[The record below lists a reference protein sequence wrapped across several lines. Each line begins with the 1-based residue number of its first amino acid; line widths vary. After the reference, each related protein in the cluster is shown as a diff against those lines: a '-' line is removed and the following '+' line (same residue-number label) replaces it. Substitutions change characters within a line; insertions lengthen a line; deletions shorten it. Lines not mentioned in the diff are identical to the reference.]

1 VKRQSEVHGGYTGQR
16 KRMAKDRLTPTPK
29 GLTRR
34 ARDFTDSLQ
43 RDYAHQIAK
52 DPRAF
57 KRSVVRLIRLG
68 LPPGRGRPASPR
80 IETAIEMLQQGKTV
94 REVLQ
99 EQIEGFEQVDAYGR
113 YLMEKALRQA
123 MARRLQRKPK
133 HSSSAQSE
141 RKAK

>member
-1 VKRQSEVHGGYTGQR
+1 MRGTTKAVRETPDTVSRNFARQLFQKFRHEISR
-16 KRMAKDRLTPTPK
+16 NP
-29 GLTRR
+29 
-34 ARDFTDSLQ
+34 RDFKKQVL
-43 RDYAHQIAK
+43 
-52 DPRAF
+52 RA
-57 KRSVVRLIRLG
+57 IRQE

-80 IETAIEMLQQGKTV
+80 IEAAIEMLQQGKTV